1 MTDATHDP
9 LAITT
14 AMVADLH
21 RLVEALDRRVPHL
34 ERLGEAKIAHDSAQL
49 REQALLLI
57 AQLESKITPR

>member
-1 MTDATHDP
+1 
-9 LAITT
+9 
-14 AMVADLH
+14 MVADLH